1 MPIITEQNHAI
12 KTNNKEHFLHP
23 GEFHFA
29 KAPEKIGTLLGS
41 CIAIVLW
48 HPVLKRGGMCHFVL
62 PRRPN
67 NKGHKELDGRYADDA
82 IKLFEQ
88 SAKKQRT
95 SLKEYQAK
103 IFGGGN
109 HLPHQSDKQD
119 SIGSKNAEAAMTL
132 LLERDVNIMVADV
145 GENWARRVI
154 FELQTGDVWV
164 KKQ

>member
-1 MPIITEQNHAI
+1 MPIITERNHLI
-12 KTNNKEHFLHP
+12 KTKNKEHFLHP
-23 GEFHFA
+23 GEFYFA

-48 HPVLKRGGMCHFVL
+48 HPVLKKGGMCHFVL

-67 NKGHKELDGRYADDA
+67 NKTHVGLNGRYAVDA

-88 SAKKQRT
+88 SVKKHKT
-95 SLKEYQAK
+95 SLNEYQAK

-119 SIGSKNAEAAMTL
+119 SIGTKNAEAAMTL
-132 LLERDVNIMVADV
+132 LIERNVDIMVADV
-145 GENWARRVI
+145 GESWARRVI